1 VLEAGQKS
9 LHLSEALVLADV
21 LDRPLIW
28 FFHAADPVDEVAITR
43 SLIGSLSDVRALI
56 LAEYE
61 FEERNLK
68 IKAGKRISSRAKVP
82 QDDMMGPLREL
93 AGGLDEWELTTV
105 ARLTRSEAEL
115 RAASTLGITPA
126 EISVA
131 AHGLWGRSL
140 IEERER
146 RLCETDEA
154 EAPSRSLRGYR
165 GHITRKLIRE
175 LRSYLLEKGT
185 IDSGFR
191 TTHE

>member
-1 VLEAGQKS
+1 MPPEPLNALLGTAIRRARIELDVSQDHVTRECRRRGLTWARSTVAVLEAGQKS

-105 ARLTRSEAEL
+105 AR
-115 RAASTLGITPA
+115 
-126 EISVA
+126 
-131 AHGLWGRSL
+131 
-140 IEERER
+140 
-146 RLCETDEA
+146 
-154 EAPSRSLRGYR
+154 
-165 GHITRKLIRE
+165 
-175 LRSYLLEKGT
+175 
-185 IDSGFR
+185 
-191 TTHE
+191 